1 MKSYQFA
8 LICFIISVFCL
19 LVPLF
24 YFGDFESVAININSF
39 VWGSTAFFS
48 FLGVFAGVMADY
60 LPDDW
65 TLLKFPI
72 KPKYKV
78 GRKGNVYYVFEKRTL
93 FGKYKPMRSKD
104 FDTLEKASEEYY
116 KLKQE
121 QEIEFYE

>member
-19 LVPLF
+19 LSPLF
-24 YFGDFESVAININSF
+24 YFGDVESVFIRINSF
-39 VWGSTAFFS
+39 VWGTTAFFS
-48 FLGVFAGVMADY
+48 FLGIFAGAMADY
-60 LPDDW
+60 SPDDW

-78 GRKGNVYYVFEKRTL
+78 GRKGNVYYVFEKKIL
-93 FGKYKPMRSKD
+93 FGKYKPMGCKH
-104 FDTLEKASEEYY
+104 FDTLEKASEECY

-121 QEIEFYE
+121 EEIEFYE